1 MSMFISLL
9 LALAVCWRTV
19 EAAGPGLDR
28 VASSLRYASSDRDNL
43 HYGNLIQSRRLAALG
58 GVCTTSSDCTGAN
71 QACLSLL
78 CECVAGYYESDSTT
92 CSVVPAGS
100 YPSETITYSSTS
112 TGWEGVAASA
122 DFRTK
127 VATVENGNIYKS
139 TDSGVSWA
147 ALTAAGSKNWRGIT
161 CNADCSKIAAVVRNG
176 NIWLSADGG
185 GSWSSLSGAGSKGW

>member
-1 MSMFISLL
+1 MFISLL
-9 LALAVCWRTV
+9 LALSVCWSTV

-28 VASSLRYASSDRDNL
+28 GASSLRYASSDRAKI

-58 GVCTTSSDCTGAN
+58 GGCTTSSDCTGAN
-71 QACLSLL
+71 QACLSLV

-100 YPSETITYSSTS
+100 YPSETITYSSPGRWW
-112 TGWEGVAASA
+112 TGIAASA
-122 DFRTK
+122 DFRTI
-127 VATVENGNIYKS
+127 VGTVYNGNIYKS

-147 ALTAAGSKNWRGIT
+147 ALTVAGIKYWGGIT
-161 CNADCSKIAAVVRNG
+161 CNADCSKIAAVVDNG